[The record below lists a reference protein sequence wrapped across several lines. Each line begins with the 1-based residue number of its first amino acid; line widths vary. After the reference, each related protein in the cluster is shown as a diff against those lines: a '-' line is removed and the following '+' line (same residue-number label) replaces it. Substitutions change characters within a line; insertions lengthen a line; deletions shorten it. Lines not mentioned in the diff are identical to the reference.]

1 MLVSMLPVQLL
12 ELNRD
17 DSDEHDAKMSC
28 SMLGAYST

>member
-17 DSDEHDAKMSC
+17 DSDEHDAEM